1 MIGAAT
7 LDRPVEHDGA
17 AAAGFLDRFFAER
30 IARAAGHGID
40 YERLWSA
47 ARDAASGGKRIRP
60 ALVLAAHR
68 AFAGAESES
77 EPAVRLA
84 AAFEL
89 LHTALL
95 IHDDVIDHDLVRRGA
110 PNVAGR
116 FALDGVARGLSV
128 ARANEYG
135 EASAILAG
143 DLLISGAHRLVAEL
157 EAPSD
162 VRGALLELLDECV
175 FLAAAGE
182 HADVRFAAGATPG
195 ERDILAMIENKT
207 ASYSFSAPLQAGA
220 LLGGATP
227 DAVHRLGEIGRHLG
241 VAFQLRD
248 DVLGVYGNAAVTGKS
263 VLGDL
268 REGKETLLIAY
279 ARGHTGWSAVAVE
292 FGRPDLDD
300 AAAARLRAA
309 IEASGARSR
318 VEQLIAARCEA
329 AIAAVET
336 TLLPGALRDGLTAT
350 AHDCAERAR

>member
-1 MIGAAT
+1 MIGTT
-7 LDRPVEHDGA
+7 LDRPVEHDTA
-17 AAAGFLDRFFAER
+17 AVAGVLDAFFAER
-30 IARAAGHGID
+30 LERAAGHGGD
-40 YERLWSA
+40 YEQLWVA

-68 AFAGAESES
+68 AFAGAESQS
-77 EPAVRLA
+77 AIRLA

-89 LHTALL
+89 LHTAFL

-116 FALDGVARGLSV
+116 FALDAVARGV
-128 ARANEYG
+128 PAARANDYG

-157 EAPSD
+157 DAPGD
-162 VRGALLELLDECV
+162 VRAALLELLDEGV

-195 ERDILAMIENKT
+195 ERDILSMIENKT
-207 ASYSFSAPLQAGA
+207 ASYSFSAPLRAGA

-227 DAVHRLGEIGRHLG
+227 DAVELLGEIGRHLG

-248 DVLGVYGNAAVTGKS
+248 DVLGVYGSTAVTGKS

-279 ARGHTGWSAVAVE
+279 ARGHARWSAVAVE

-300 AAAARLRAA
+300 DAAARLRAA

-318 VEQLIAARCEA
+318 VEDLIAERCGA
-329 AIAAVET
+329 AIAAVAT
-336 TLLPGALRDGLTAT
+336 TALPAELRDGLTAT
-350 AHDCAERAR
+350 AHECVERAR

>member
-1 MIGAAT
+1 MIGVT
-7 LDRPVEHDGA
+7 LDRPVEHDGSTV
-17 AAAGFLDRFFAER
+17 AGFLDTFFAKR
-30 IARAAGHGID
+30 IEQASMHGDD
-40 YERLWSA
+40 YGRLWSA

-68 AFAGAESES
+68 AFAGAQTES
-77 EPAVRLA
+77 AVRLA

-89 LHTALL
+89 LHTAFV

-116 FALDGVARGLSV
+116 FALEGIARGF
-128 ARANEYG
+128 AAGRANDYG

-157 EAPSD
+157 DTPPA
-162 VRGALLELLDECV
+162 VRGALLELVDECV

-182 HADVRFAAGATPG
+182 HADVRHAAGAIPC
-195 ERDILAMIENKT
+195 EADILAMIEHKT

-220 LLGGATP
+220 LLGGATG
-227 DAVHRLGEIGRHLG
+227 DTVHRLGEIGRHLG

-248 DVLGVYGNAAVTGKS
+248 DVLGVYGRPELTGKS

-279 ARGHTGWSAVAVE
+279 ARGHVAWSEAAAE
-292 FGRPDLDD
+292 FGRGDLD
-300 AAAARLRAA
+300 AAGAARLRAA

-318 VEQLIAARCEA
+318 VERLIAERCDA
-329 AIAAVET
+329 AMAAVAAS
-336 TLLPGALRDGLTAT
+336 LLPGALCDRLTAA
-350 AHDCAERAR
+350 AHECVERVR

>member
-1 MIGAAT
+1 MIGAT
-7 LDRPVEHDGA
+7 LDRPVEHDGTVA
-17 AAAGFLDRFFAER
+17 EFLDAFFAR
-30 IARAAGHGID
+30 CIDRASMHGD
-40 YERLWSA
+40 EYARLWSA

-68 AFAGAESES
+68 AFAGAQTGS
-77 EPAVRLA
+77 AVRLA

-89 LHTALL
+89 LHTAFV

-116 FALDGVARGLSV
+116 FALEGITRGLSA
-128 ARANEYG
+128 ARANDYG
-135 EASAILAG
+135 QASAILAG

-157 EAPSD
+157 DASPP
-162 VRGALLELLDECV
+162 VRGALLEVVDECV

-182 HADVRFAAGATPG
+182 HADVRYAAGATPG
-195 ERDILAMIENKT
+195 EEDILAMIEHKT

-220 LLGGATP
+220 LLGGAP
-227 DAVHRLGEIGRHLG
+227 RDAVHRLGEIGRHLG

-248 DVLGVYGNAAVTGKS
+248 DVLGVYGRPEFTGKS

-279 ARGHTGWSAVAVE
+279 ARGHAAWSDVAAE
-292 FGRPDLDD
+292 FGRGDLDD
-300 AAAARLRAA
+300 AGAARLRMA

-318 VEQLIAARCEA
+318 VERLIAERCDA
-329 AIAAVET
+329 ATAAVSAS
-336 TLLPGALRDGLTAT
+336 LLPGALRDRLTAT
-350 AHDCAERAR
+350 AHQCTERAR

>member
-1 MIGAAT
+1 MIGVT
-7 LDRPVEHDGA
+7 LDRPVEHDGGTV
-17 AAAGFLDRFFAER
+17 AGFLDTFFAKR
-30 IARAAGHGID
+30 VAQASMHGED
-40 YERLWSA
+40 YGRLWSA

-68 AFAGAESES
+68 AFAGAQTES
-77 EPAVRLA
+77 AVRLA

-89 LHTALL
+89 LHTAFV

-116 FALDGVARGLSV
+116 FALEGIARGF
-128 ARANEYG
+128 AAGRANDYG

-157 EAPSD
+157 DAPPA
-162 VRGALLELLDECV
+162 VRGALLELVDECV

-182 HADVRFAAGATPG
+182 HADVRHAAGATPCEG
-195 ERDILAMIENKT
+195 EILAMIEHKT

-220 LLGGATP
+220 LLGGATA
-227 DAVHRLGEIGRHLG
+227 DTVDRLGEIGRHLG

-248 DVLGVYGNAAVTGKS
+248 DVLGVYGMPEFTGKS

-279 ARGHTGWSAVAVE
+279 ARGHAAWSEVAAD
-292 FGRPDLDD
+292 FGRGDLDV
-300 AAAARLRAA
+300 AGAARLRTA

-318 VEQLIAARCEA
+318 VERLIAERCDA
-329 AIAAVET
+329 AMAAVSAS
-336 TLLPGALRDGLTAT
+336 LLPGTLGDQLAAT
-350 AHDCAERAR
+350 ARECVERAR